1 MIGTGLASV
10 LPNPTGAVGPTLNG
24 ASYALVAVWAV
35 ALFVALVYLPLAL
48 FRMRAGAKGNY
59 AATYEEGRKR
69 AIAAGIGAVVLLAGG
84 AVLWAVLTAF

>member
-1 MIGTGLASV
+1 MIGTDLASV

-35 ALFVALVYLPLAL
+35 ALFVALVYLTFAL
-48 FRMRAGAKGNY
+48 FRILAGANY
-59 AATYEEGRKR
+59 PARREEWRKR
-69 AIAAGIGAVVLLAGG
+69 AIAAGVGAVVLLAGG